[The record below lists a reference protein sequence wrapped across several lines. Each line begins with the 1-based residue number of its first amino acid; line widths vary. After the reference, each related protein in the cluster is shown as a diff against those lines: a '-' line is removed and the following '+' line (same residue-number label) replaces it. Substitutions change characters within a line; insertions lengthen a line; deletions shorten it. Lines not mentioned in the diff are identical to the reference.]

1 MRFVHRRSLS
11 LTLVLA
17 IMLTLV
23 AACGAGTATT
33 PTTDNGSGASPAATS
48 VASAGV
54 TASPA
59 ASTATE
65 ATSPAASTAT
75 EAASPAEE
83 TKTAP
88 SEPAEAST
96 SASLEAASGKCNIQ
110 PLSSPTTINLI
121 GWLSGNQAFV
131 ADGAKECSA
140 VPNLTLNAQI
150 LDNTSA
156 GEQARLGLSTS
167 SEGKPSPYEIIHA
180 SVGRF
185 TEYAGAG
192 WLHPIDDLI
201 EKYRTQY
208 NLDDI
213 PQAFWDAAS
222 FEGKHYGVPFMGNAQ
237 IFYYRTDLL
246 EKHNIK
252 APATWDEVIA
262 ACKVLKQEPDLDAQ
276 FTMTLNAGW
285 AWGLNYIG
293 MYESPGNLLLNEDN
307 TPAFTGAEGLTALN
321 KMLEVINTCTGE
333 AGLTYSTDDSEIGME
348 TGRVAMALMY
358 ATRGS
363 YMDDPEKSS
372 FVGKI
377 GFAPAPATVSGGK
390 YSSTADFDFLL
401 MPKHSAVDHDL
412 VFQVILNATD
422 RETLEKGASGALV
435 TRQSVPST
443 LRFAPATLEA
453 MANAVPDADG
463 NPAWNM
469 ASTALG
475 NWLPKAATGL
485 SPQEVLD
492 GAAAEYTQA
501 AKAAGHIK

>member
-1 MRFVHRRSLS
+1 
-11 LTLVLA
+11 
-17 IMLTLV
+17 
-23 AACGAGTATT
+23 
-33 PTTDNGSGASPAATS
+33 
-48 VASAGV
+48 
-54 TASPA
+54 
-59 ASTATE
+59 
-65 ATSPAASTAT
+65 
-75 EAASPAEE
+75 
-83 TKTAP
+83 
-88 SEPAEAST
+88 
-96 SASLEAASGKCNIQ
+96 
-110 PLSSPTTINLI
+110 LI
-121 GWLSGNQAFV
+121 GWLNGSQAFV
-131 ADGAKECSA
+131 ADGAKECSE

-156 GEQARLGLSTS
+156 GEQARLGLSTA
-167 SEGKPSPYEIIHA
+167 SEGNPSPYEIVHG

-185 TEYAGAG
+185 TEYASSG
-192 WLHPIDDLI
+192 WLYPIDDLI
-201 EKYRTQY
+201 EKYREEY

-222 FEGKHYGVPFMGNAQ
+222 YEGKHYGVPFMGNAQ

-252 APATWDEVIA
+252 VPATWDEVIA
-262 ACKVLKQEPDLDAQ
+262 ACEVLKQEPDLEAQ

-285 AWGLNYIG
+285 AWSLNYLGI
-293 MYESPGNLLLNEDN
+293 YQSPGNKLLNEDN
-307 TPAFTGAEGLTALN
+307 TPAFTSDEGVKALN
-321 KMLEVINTCTGE
+321 KMLEIINTCTGE

-348 TGRVAMALMY
+348 TGRVAMSLMY

-363 YMDDPEKSS
+363 YMDDPNKSS
-372 FVGKI
+372 FVGKV
-377 GFAPAPATVSGGK
+377 GFAPAPAAVPGGM
-390 YSSTADFDFLL
+390 YGSSADFDFLL

-475 NWLPKAATGL
+475 NWLPKAATGMP
-485 SPQEVLD
+485 PQEVLD

-501 AKAAGHIK
+501 AKAAGYIK